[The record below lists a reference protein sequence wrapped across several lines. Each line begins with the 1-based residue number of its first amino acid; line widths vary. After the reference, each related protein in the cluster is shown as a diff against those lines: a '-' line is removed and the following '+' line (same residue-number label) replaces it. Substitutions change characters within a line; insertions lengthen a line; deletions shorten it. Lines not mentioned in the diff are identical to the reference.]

1 MERDVCTH
9 GKLVKECAMCKRNI
23 SLDVLRIL
31 CMLLI
36 ILGHAMIHGHVLES
50 LPLNSVNYYLVN
62 TLRSFLSVHVNCFVL
77 ISGYFLCTH
86 EFRFSKALSI
96 WVQALFW
103 SFALYILLVISGIA
117 QFDVKLLLRA
127 CLPFTQQR
135 YWFVTTYLLMYVLTP
150 ILNAA
155 IRAMSQKQHAFFIA
169 IFFAVYIVLQN
180 VFFWEKFTSTNSYD
194 PLFFAFLYMIA
205 AYCRLYSA
213 KRTQTFYIL
222 CYVFMCIF
230 SAAWKIGI
238 AWITNRIAGEAMG
251 DNIFLSYSSATMVI
265 ASICLFRYFEGLH
278 ITVRLFQKAAPFLSS
293 LTFGVY
299 LIHEQPEV
307 REFLWNKLLRPT
319 DYSQSPFLVLLLLG
333 MTLLVFL
340 LCASIEYLRQKIS
353 QFLSTKKLIMTV
365 SDKVSNRAA
374 SLTGR
379 VFQFTRKE
387 K

>member
-1 MERDVCTH
+1 
-9 GKLVKECAMCKRNI
+9 
-23 SLDVLRIL
+23 
-31 CMLLI
+31 
-36 ILGHAMIHGHVLES
+36 
-50 LPLNSVNYYLVN
+50 
-62 TLRSFLSVHVNCFVL
+62 
-77 ISGYFLCTH
+77 
-86 EFRFSKALSI
+86 
-96 WVQALFW
+96 
-103 SFALYILLVISGIA
+103 
-117 QFDVKLLLRA
+117 
-127 CLPFTQQR
+127 
-135 YWFVTTYLLMYVLTP
+135 
-150 ILNAA
+150 
-155 IRAMSQKQHAFFIA
+155 
-169 IFFAVYIVLQN
+169 
-180 VFFWEKFTSTNSYD
+180 
-194 PLFFAFLYMIA
+194 
-205 AYCRLYSA
+205 
-213 KRTQTFYIL
+213 
-222 CYVFMCIF
+222 
-230 SAAWKIGI
+230 
-238 AWITNRIAGEAMG
+238 
-251 DNIFLSYSSATMVI
+251 MVI